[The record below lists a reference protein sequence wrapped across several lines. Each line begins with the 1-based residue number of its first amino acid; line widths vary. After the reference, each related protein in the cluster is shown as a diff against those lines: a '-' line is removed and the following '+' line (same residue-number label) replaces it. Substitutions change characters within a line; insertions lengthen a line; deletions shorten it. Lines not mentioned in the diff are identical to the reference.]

1 MQACSTIRAR
11 HSINTLSLII
21 NNNKISDLYD
31 AALTY
36 KTLIDSMTIRQEF
49 KLVNNEVVK
58 LGIPKYN
65 NESDELLLLTTREL
79 NNMVVTYDL
88 FNLLDPGKVYD
99 WFCICLRGDA
109 LVTWNGLISGKT
121 QNKTNLKT
129 SQVELSKHLWVNVH
143 MGSKQNI

>member
-1 MQACSTIRAR
+1 M
-11 HSINTLSLII
+11 
-21 NNNKISDLYD
+21 SDLYD

-99 WFCICLRGDA
+99 WFRRSPRGDA
-109 LVTWNGLISGKT
+109 MDTWNGLISGKT
-121 QNKTNLKT
+121 QNKTNFKT
-129 SQVELSKHLWVNVH
+129 L
-143 MGSKQNI
+143 